1 MRTVITKPKEQP
13 SFTNPSIADME
24 SYWSKNGSFNMKLYE
39 YILKSRKRN
48 S

>member
-1 MRTVITKPKEQP
+1 MRTIIVKTQEKPKF
-13 SFTNPSIADME
+13 SNPSMADME
-24 SYWSKNGSFNMKLYE
+24 SYWSKNGSFNMKLYQ